1 MSGPIAPPVRFT
13 KMSGGG
19 NDFIVVEAASLGAV
33 PDVPYWVR
41 RVCRRGLSVGA
52 DGVLVVEDLG
62 PAEVQLV
69 HYNADGGRS
78 SLCGNGTR
86 CAARWARPR
95 AGGAETIRLATDA
108 GPMEARFTPT
118 GGVTVWLG
126 LRCAAPQV
134 RHVELEDGATVSG
147 HYLEVGIP
155 HFVAR
160 VEALGDIPV
169 DRIGGS
175 IRRHVAFGEAGTN
188 VSFVAPRPD
197 GVLEIRTFERGLE
210 AETLACGTACVA
222 AAVVAVEAGWTG
234 PPVVCRPRSGIDLVV
249 GLTETGGGYEN
260 LSLEGDAR
268 VICEGS
274 IEPEALEW
282 GAPAAGTDRA

>member
-1 MSGPIAPPVRFT
+1 VRQR
-13 KMSGGG
+13 
-19 NDFIVVEAASLGAV
+19 DAVRRSLGA
-33 PDVPYWVR
+33 R
-41 RVCRRGLSVGA
+41 
-52 DGVLVVEDLG
+52 
-62 PAEVQLV
+62 
-69 HYNADGGRS
+69 
-78 SLCGNGTR
+78 
-86 CAARWARPR
+86 
-95 AGGAETIRLATDA
+95 
-108 GPMEARFTPT
+108 PMEARFTPT

-175 IRRHVAFGEAGTN
+175 LRRHVAFGEAGTN